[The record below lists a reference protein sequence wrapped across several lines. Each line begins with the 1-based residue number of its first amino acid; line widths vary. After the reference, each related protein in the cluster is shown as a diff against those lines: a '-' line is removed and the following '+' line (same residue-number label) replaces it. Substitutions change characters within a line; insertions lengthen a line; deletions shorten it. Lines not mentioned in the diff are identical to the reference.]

1 MYSINKMTSLV
12 CKDHLNKLINKYEK
26 RQDKHIVQISK
37 GVIKVVKQFI
47 KDNNLILY
55 GGTALNELLPSS
67 NKIYPIHKLAD
78 YDVYSNDAL
87 NHAKEL
93 SNILAD
99 KGYKYIEMRQA
110 ALTDNTFKIFVE
122 NIPAC
127 DISNISKNEY
137 TQLLNTAVKRNGIL
151 ISSPEYLLKS
161 LTFELSHPHMS
172 YFRWDKLI
180 DRYEIFNKI
189 HGIHKYNL
197 DFDTT
202 IPNSKH
208 ELVLNNILSFC
219 KKYGYPL
226 LGNCALQL
234 HQKQKNIR
242 YEKYHS
248 EMSYLQVITINSNIL
263 IDFCVKNFKCSLTKH
278 DNYTTLS
285 LDNINILDVFIAKD
299 VCISTCERIGYKIL
313 TMFGIQYFL
322 YQMLLNNKNNYI
334 KYMIYKS
341 NQILKEYK
349 CSKECMIGIECYG
362 DGKPIAWN
370 IRKMRWNTGII
381 KYRPKLIENKNK
393 SIVR

>member
-1 MYSINKMTSLV
+1 MTSLV
-12 CKDHLNKLINKYEK
+12 CKDHLNKLIDKYEK
-26 RQDKHIVQISK
+26 KQDKHIAQISK
-37 GVIKVVKQFI
+37 NLIKTVKKFI

-67 NKIYPIHKLAD
+67 NKIYPKHKLAD
-78 YDVYSNDAL
+78 YDVYSDDAL
-87 NHAKEL
+87 NHAKKL
-93 SNILAD
+93 SNVLAD

-110 ALTDNTFKIFVE
+110 TLTDNTFKIFVE

-189 HGIHKYNL
+189 HGIHKYNS

-242 YEKYHS
+242 YEKFHS

-263 IDFCVKNFKCSLTKH
+263 IDFCVKSFQCLLTKH

-285 LDNINILDVFIAKD
+285 LDNINLLDVFIAKD
-299 VCISTCERIGYKIL
+299 VCISTCEHIGYKIL